1 MRIGLVDKL
10 GWEGGRLYVEDLAR
24 CLIRL
29 PAKERPDIHWFG
41 DTRQLH
47 PELAGINRYV
57 FSKPKLKA
65 TARVERWLTIARIAQ
80 QDALDFVYPF
90 PGRMCPR
97 GGSAYWIPDF
107 QHRRLPDQF
116 SHLRLLQRNLAYQL
130 SAGTAPLV
138 VLSSGAAKDDMREWL
153 PNMDPKVRVLR
164 FATPLG
170 SADVDET
177 SDAARQVLS
186 VLPAR
191 FVYVPNQMFRH
202 KDHPTVLRAIA
213 RLRTGQGLRVP
224 VVCSGERLD
233 QRHPEWSQEIDRLVR
248 DLGLDQQVS
257 FLGLIPR
264 AIQLA
269 VFRRA
274 HIIVQPS
281 LFEGWSTV
289 VEDARALGQR
299 ILLSRIP
306 PNVEQAPELG
316 TYFDPG
322 DDRMLAEEIARYWL
336 SVPIT
341 PSMKELVAKAHDRAI
356 VVARDFLSIAREA
369 RRQ

>member
-1 MRIGLVDKL
+1 VRIGLVDKL
-10 GWEGGRLYVEDLAR
+10 GWEGGRLYVENLAR
-24 CLIRL
+24 CLIHL
-29 PAKERPDIHWFG
+29 PSEERPDIHWFG
-41 DTRQLH
+41 DTRRLH
-47 PELAGINRYV
+47 PELAGVRRHV
-57 FSKPKLKA
+57 FSQPKLRFA
-65 TARVERWLTIARIAQ
+65 ARVERWLTIARIAQ
-80 QDALDFVYPF
+80 REALDFVYPF
-90 PGRMCPR
+90 PGRMFPR

-116 SHLRLLQRNLAYQL
+116 SRLRLLQRNLAYQL

-138 VLSSGAAKDDMREWL
+138 VLSSEAARDDMREWL

-170 SADVDET
+170 WADVDET
-177 SDAARQVLS
+177 SDDARQVLS
-186 VLPAR
+186 LLPAR

-213 RLRTGQGLRVP
+213 RLRTGPGFRVP

-233 QRHPEWSQEIDRLVR
+233 QRHPEWSQEIDHLVR

-274 HIIVQPS
+274 HVIAQPS

-306 PNVEQAPELG
+306 SNVEQAPELG
-316 TYFDPG
+316 TYFDRG
-322 DDRMLAEEIARYWL
+322 DDRVLAEEIARCW
-336 SVPIT
+336 SSAPSG
-341 PSMKELVAKAHDRAI
+341 PSMEELIAKAHDRALI
-356 VVARDFLSIAREA
+356 VARNFLNIAEEA